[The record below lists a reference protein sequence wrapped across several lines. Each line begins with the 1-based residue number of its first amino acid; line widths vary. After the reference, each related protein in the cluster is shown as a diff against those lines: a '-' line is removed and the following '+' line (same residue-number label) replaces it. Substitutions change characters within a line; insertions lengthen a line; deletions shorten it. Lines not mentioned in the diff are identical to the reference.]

1 MRLPILMYHKVDRM
15 PPGARYLRNYV
26 APEQFEAQLA
36 ALVRWGYRTVSFG
49 DWLAYCGGRGGGRGS
64 LPRRPIILT
73 FDDGYRSTY
82 EVAWPLLRRF
92 GCTAT
97 VFLVSDL
104 IGKTNAWDVHE
115 IQEPLL
121 GPAEIAAMQAG
132 GIGFESH
139 TKTHAPLTMIEPDR
153 AMEELTASRATLA
166 ALLDT
171 PVRILCY
178 PYGKNNPAVRAMVR
192 QAGYE
197 AAVMAGSR
205 MNTRRTDAFRL
216 KRIGIDYRMTIA
228 QLRWKLFRLRWLSYA

>member
-1 MRLPILMYHKVDRM
+1 MRLPILMYHKVDRI

-26 APEQFEAQLA
+26 LPEQFEAQLA
-36 ALVRWGYRTVSFG
+36 ALARWGYQTVSFG
-49 DWLAYCGGRGGGRGS
+49 DWLAYRRGAGS

-82 EVAWPLLRRF
+82 EIAWPLLQRF

-104 IGKTNAWDVHE
+104 IGKTNAWDVQE

-121 GPAEIAAMQAG
+121 GRAEIAAMQAG
-132 GIGFESH
+132 GATFESH
-139 TKTHAPLTMIEPDR
+139 TKTHAPLTMIAPER
-153 AMEELTASRATLA
+153 ALEELGASRAALATLLGA
-166 ALLDT
+166 
-171 PVRILCY
+171 PVRVVCY
-178 PYGKNNPAVRAMVR
+178 PYGKNNAAVRQLAR

-205 MNTRRTDAFRL
+205 MNSRRSNPFRL
-216 KRIGIDYRMTIA
+216 KRIGIDYHTTIPG
-228 QLRWKLFRLRWLSYA
+228 LRWKLFRLRWLSVA